1 MSSERTLMPID
12 VAVALAAELEPVEF
26 SWTSS
31 DVQLYHLTLGAGADP
46 MDAHEL
52 RYLTDGRPQVLPTFS
67 SVAASFHLTEPPQVS
82 FPGVDIELSRVLHG
96 SEAVTVARPLPPSGD
111 ARAVTRFTDIWDKGT
126 AAVLVS
132 ETTVTD
138 LDGRPLWS
146 TRRSIF
152 ARGEGGFGGE
162 RGPSASA
169 TPPNRAPDV
178 EVDIPVLP
186 QQALLYRM
194 CGDRNPLHSD
204 PGFAAAAGFPRP
216 ILHGLCTYGMTCK
229 ALVDAV
235 LEAEPGRVASY
246 GARFAGVVF
255 PGEILR
261 ASAWLEGDRY
271 IGVVTAPAR
280 DGAKVL
286 SDVELLPT

>member
-1 MSSERTLMPID
+1 MPID
-12 VAVALAAELEPVEF
+12 VDAALAAELEPVEF

-31 DVQLYHLTLGAGADP
+31 DVQLYHLALGAGADP
-46 MDAHEL
+46 MDAREL

-67 SVAASFHLTEPPQVS
+67 SVAASFHLTEPPKVN

-96 SEAVTVARPLPPSGD
+96 SEAVTVAGPLPPSGTG
-111 ARAVTRFTDIWDKGT
+111 RAVTRFTDIWDKGT

-138 LDGRPLWS
+138 PDGNPLWS

-152 ARGEGGFGGE
+152 ARGEGGFGGD
-162 RGPSASA
+162 RGPSSSA
-169 TPPNRAPDV
+169 TLPDRAPDV

-204 PGFAAAAGFPRP
+204 PDFAAAAGFPRP

-235 LEAEPGRVASY
+235 LDAEPARVASY

-255 PGEILR
+255 PGETLR

-271 IGVVTAPAR
+271 IGVVAAPAR